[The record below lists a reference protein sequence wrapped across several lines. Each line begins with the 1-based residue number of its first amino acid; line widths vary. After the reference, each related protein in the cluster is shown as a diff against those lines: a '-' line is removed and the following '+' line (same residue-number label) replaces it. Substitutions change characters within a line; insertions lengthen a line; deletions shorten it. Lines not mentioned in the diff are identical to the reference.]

1 MISKMAEPNTQKD
14 SNMINAV
21 VLLLMASLDM
31 SFFVKPWVKAAKIGS
46 NPMGSIAT
54 KIIIKFSMKRFTI
67 VLFYYF
73 LFKLV
78 N

>member
-1 MISKMAEPNTQKD
+1 
-14 SNMINAV
+14 
-21 VLLLMASLDM
+21 
-31 SFFVKPWVKAAKIGS
+31 
-46 NPMGSIAT
+46 MGSIAT